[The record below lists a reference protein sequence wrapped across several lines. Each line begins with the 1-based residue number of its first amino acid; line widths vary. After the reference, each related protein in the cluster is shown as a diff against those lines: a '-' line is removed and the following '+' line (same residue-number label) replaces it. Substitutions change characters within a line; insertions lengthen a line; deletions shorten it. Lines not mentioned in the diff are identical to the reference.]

1 MPGSF
6 SLPFFSTFEFFAFI
20 LLVYLFLRVFAKIAS
35 YIKPFKKLYIHIKK
49 ILPIIDL
56 ATAATTI
63 FWITYRIF
71 RDSDALP
78 IITSVVAIILLGLL
92 GWFWGRDFVAG
103 IILKSENYFEKNK
116 MIRLNNKS
124 GKIIKTTLRYLE
136 FETDDGEAIRVPYS
150 KISSEYFSKLSPD
163 EKYES
168 HLITLHVNEKADTK
182 ILRESLRK
190 TIYNSPWYL
199 AGKEPVIEIVS
210 SAEGGYKLNLNIYT
224 INSSH
229 ADLLRQELLAGL
241 GKQ

>member
-6 SLPFFSTFEFFAFI
+6 SLPFFPTFEFIAFI
-20 LLVYLFLRVFAKIAS
+20 LLIYFSVKVFAKFAS
-35 YIKPFKKLYIHIKK
+35 YMKSFKKFNVVIKK
-49 ILPIIDL
+49 ILPLLDL
-56 ATAATTI
+56 ATAAITI
-63 FWITYRIF
+63 FWTTYNIF
-71 RDSDALP
+71 RGSAALP
-78 IITSVVAIILLGLL
+78 VVTAGLAIILLSLL

-124 GKIIKTTLRYLE
+124 GKIINTTLRYLE

-168 HLITLHVNEKADTK
+168 HLITLHMNEKTDAK
-182 ILRESLRK
+182 SLRESLRK
-190 TIYNSPWYL
+190 NIYNSPWYL
-199 AGKEPVIEIVS
+199 AGKEPIIEIVS
-210 SAEGGYKLNLNIYT
+210 SEEGGYKLNLNIYT

-229 ADLLRQELLAGL
+229 ADLLRQELMEGM
-241 GKQ
+241 KR